1 MTDYGKV
8 RSTVKPDEIVIDEFS
23 VWENRNIKAISENVD
38 SENEFVG
45 YEFNMVQYDK
55 NEFILKQTKENSE
68 LSEQIT
74 QTQVVS
80 FATNAITTASRMKFD
95 PITRSRRQATKTT
108 SSVTPF
114 LQSPFQ
120 PAPLSNAPFFVLAD
134 L

>member
-23 VWENRNIKAISENVD
+23 VWENRNIKVVSENVG

-55 NEFILKQTKENSE
+55 NEFILKQAKENSE

-74 QTQVVS
+74 QTQVALTEVYEMMS
-80 FATNAITTASRMKFD
+80 
-95 PITRSRRQATKTT
+95 
-108 SSVTPF
+108 
-114 LQSPFQ
+114 
-120 PAPLSNAPFFVLAD
+120 
-134 L
+134 